1 MDTGN
6 FDVDEKLKEIS
17 QHGVTNFPVGIAF
30 QTYNY
35 SKSGNVVLHW
45 HEELQFVLQHTAR
58 SLYTVSDQQYVL
70 EEGDAL
76 FINSGILHS
85 ASPLDK
91 PRSSYI
97 CINLHP
103 RLLYGFGNDLIN
115 QNFVMPLLSSTI
127 TAVHING
134 AEYWHKDI
142 KKLLEEFVDVFERKD
157 FAYELEIQKLTIEI
171 WLLLLRNL
179 KDKLT
184 GRYVATAAEQARLD
198 KITSFIHDSYLQE
211 LTLKDIASSGNVS
224 ESECCH
230 LFSRL
235 TGITPMKY
243 LSNYRLIKSTELLA
257 ATDRSITEIAHDSG
271 FSTASYYAEKF
282 KKLMNCTPLEYRKR
296 FSVPSVDR
304 R

>member
-6 FDVDEKLKEIS
+6 FDVDERLKEIS

-30 QTYNY
+30 QTYSY

-58 SLYTVSDQQYVL
+58 SLYTVADKQYLL
-70 EEGDAL
+70 EEGDVL
-76 FINSGILHS
+76 FINSSCLHS
-85 ASPLDK
+85 AAPLDK

-97 CINLHP
+97 CINIHP

-134 AEYWHKDI
+134 TEYWHKEV
-142 KKLLEEFVDVFERKD
+142 KRLLDEFVQVFEKKD

-179 KDKLT
+179 KGKLT
-184 GRYVATAAEQARLD
+184 GRYVAPPAEQARLD
-198 KITSFIHDSYLQE
+198 KITGFIHDNY
-211 LTLKDIASSGNVS
+211 LKDLSLKDLAAAGNIS

-230 LFSRL
+230 FFSRL
-235 TGITPMKY
+235 LGITPMKY
-243 LSNYRLIKSTELLA
+243 LSNYRLIKSTELLSS
-257 ATDRSITEIAHDSG
+257 TDKSITEIAHDSG

-296 FSVPSVDR
+296 FSVPSSER